1 MTDEEFLA
9 KAASLKEDVN
19 VVNSGE
25 EFEILIERL
34 TSTEFLIRVCYE
46 GKEFILVEESAYK
59 RFKSLIQA
67 E

>member
-25 EFEILIERL
+25 EFEILIEKL
-34 TSTEFLIRVCYE
+34 TPTEFLIRVSYE